1 MLRDNDEL
9 SRTFQNMSLRGPPE
23 QSARGCGAQSAGLAP
38 PEASLLGVWTL
49 SLPVSSRVCVSSL
62 LLSEDTRPTGSGHAM
77 ASFYLNHLCI
87 KDAVSPLLPPPEVL
101 GVRASASGFGDMIHP
116 MTETT
121 EDEKHGSCKR
131 RLEQNRNTGSSHRR
145 GASKETGERTCPCP
159 GQHQRPPAPVSRGR
173 RRHCPGG
180 DPLLSENRC
189 PRSYPPWGARVSLDP
204 QTGGV
209 PDPSGRCRPGGGKRT
224 KETEMQEAAVS

>member
-9 SRTFQNMSLRGPPE
+9 SRTFQNE
-23 QSARGCGAQSAGLAP
+23 FARAAGTKRQGLWGSISRA
-38 PEASLLGVWTL
+38 G
-49 SLPVSSRVCVSSL
+49 SSRGLSPGRVDTVSPCVLTCVCVLSSFH
-62 LLSEDTRPTGSGHAM
+62 EDTRPTGSGHAM

-101 GVRASASGFGDMIHP
+101 GVRASASGFGDMIQP